1 MNKFL
6 VSSNLILIVAVIILF
21 ALYFK
26 KPSAANNTVPAAQ
39 GNATAGHADGFKV
52 GYFELDSLDN
62 NYKYE
67 LDVKEQ
73 LMAADKKLE
82 GQINDLQ
89 NEVRDRYA
97 EIQKKGPNMSQA
109 EQIQYSNE
117 LDQLSKN
124 NQAKAQ
130 RLQQSMAIERDS
142 KIRQVKQTV
151 QNYLKTFAKEN
162 GYNYVIG
169 TNEDDFLYYKDSTQ
183 DITSDLV
190 QKLNQLYTDSLKN
203 AKK

>member
-6 VSSNLILIVAVIILF
+6 VSSNVVLIAAVIVLF

-26 KPSAANNTVPAAQ
+26 KPGAARSVVPAAQ
-39 GNATAGHADGFKV
+39 ENVSGQNDGFKV

-82 GQINDLQ
+82 SQINDLQ

-97 EIQKKGPNMSQA
+97 EIQKKGPGMSQA

-117 LDQLSKN
+117 LDQLSKT

-162 GYNYVIG
+162 GYNYIIG

-183 DITSDLV
+183 DITKDLV
-190 QKLNQLYTDSLKN
+190 QKLNQLYADSLKN

>member
-6 VSSNLILIVAVIILF
+6 VSSNVILIIAVIILF
-21 ALYFK
+21 ALFFK
-26 KPSAANNTVPAAQ
+26 KPGAAHNVPVAQTSGNVSASA
-39 GNATAGHADGFKV
+39 GFKV

-82 GQINDLQ
+82 SQISDLQ

-109 EQIQYSNE
+109 EQVQYSNE

-151 QNYLKTFAKEN
+151 QNYLKVFAKEN

-183 DITSDLV
+183 DITTDLV
-190 QKLNQLYTDSLKN
+190 QKLNQLYADSLKN